1 MNDSFKRVQSRGYSG
16 FARVLT
22 IAAMLLLTAAT
33 GAWAQTETYTVRM
46 KKGTKDAD
54 KWTVTPAEATTTGV
68 MKDTPVSLT
77 YGGRLKVKDVAAKFA
92 IIDLSEVTEDTS
104 IEDGYTITGTL
115 DGKTQPYKI
124 SIADGAT
131 VTLDG
136 VTING
141 VNSESYK
148 WAGLT
153 CEGSATIILKHGST
167 NTVRGFHED
176 YPGILVP
183 SGKTLIIKGEAAGT
197 GALTA
202 SPFDGGGNYSYG
214 AGIGGDYNSD
224 CGNIEIQGGNITATG
239 GYKAAGI
246 GGGKEGACGTI
257 TISGGTITAT
267 GGIYAA
273 GIGNGADGSSCDG
286 ITISGGNITA
296 KGGDYAAGIGSGYY
310 GSSCGDITISGGTIT
325 ATGGNWAAGIGS
337 GYDGA
342 SGDITISGGTITAT
356 GGMLA
361 AGIGSGHSNGLPG
374 DPISSCGTIS
384 ITTGVTKVTATKGDI
399 ADNSI
404 GAGKN
409 STCGKV
415 TIGCTLDGGGNPVD
429 GTEYWDGSGYQNGG
443 NTYLQQ
449 DTITY
454 EPSN

>member
-1 MNDSFKRVQSRGYSG
+1 ML
-16 FARVLT
+16 AL
-22 IAAMLLLTAAT
+22 MLLVTN

-54 KWTVTPAEATTTGV
+54 KWTVSPAEATTTGV

-92 IIDLSEVTEDTS
+92 MIDLSEVTEHTR

-115 DGKTQPYKI
+115 DGQTQPYKI
-124 SIADGAT
+124 TIADGAT
-131 VTLDG
+131 VTLAD

-167 NTVRGFHED
+167 NTVKGFHKVC
-176 YPGILVP
+176 PGIFVP
-183 SGKTLIIKGEAAGT
+183 KGSTLIIKGEAAGT

-202 SPFDGGGNYSYG
+202 SPFNGGGADSYG
-214 AGIGGDYNSD
+214 AGIGGEYDSD

-239 GYKAAGI
+239 GFDSAGI
-246 GGGKEGACGTI
+246 GGGRGVVCGTI
-257 TISGGTITAT
+257 TISGGTVTAT
-267 GGIYAA
+267 GG
-273 GIGNGADGSSCDG
+273 G
-286 ITISGGNITA
+286 
-296 KGGDYAAGIGSGYY
+296 YAAGIGSGFD
-310 GSSCGDITISGGTIT
+310 GSSCDGITISGGTIT
-325 ATGGNWAAGIGS
+325 ATGGNGAAGIGS

-342 SGDITISGGTITAT
+342 SCGDITISGGIITAK
-356 GGMLA
+356 GGYLA
-361 AGIGSGHSNGLPG
+361 AGIGSGRSSGTPG

-384 ITTGVTKVTATKGDI
+384 ITTGVTKVTATKGSD
-399 ADNSI
+399 ANNSI

-415 TIGCTLDGGGNPVD
+415 TIGCTLDGDGHPVG
-429 GTEYWDGSGYQNGG
+429 GTEYWDGSDYNYLNGG
-443 NTYLQQ
+443 GTYLTQ